1 MTLARE
7 HLRED
12 LTNDAMAE
20 RAGMSPR
27 NFARTFK
34 QETGITPAKAIEK
47 LRVELAK
54 ASIAQSTRTFTQI
67 AEDAGFGSAERMRHA
82 FLRILGL
89 PPQALRRTLG

>member
-1 MTLARE
+1 LCAAATVSSVLFSGVP
-7 HLRED
+7 D
-12 LTNDAMAE
+12 
-20 RAGMSPR
+20 
-27 NFARTFK
+27 
-34 QETGITPAKAIEK
+34 